1 MLQGLA
7 LIFICQLAGETL
19 VRLLGVPVPGPVAG
33 MVILLAGLV
42 LAGGPGE
49 SLRRAGTGLLG
60 YLTLFFVPAGVG
72 LVTHGSRLA
81 TDWLP
86 ILAAIVVST
95 LSTMLLVGW
104 LVGRRAPPEHGPEPG
119 PGPGPGPEARR
130 NA

>member
-7 LIFICQLAGETL
+7 LIFLCQLAGETL

-33 MVILLAGLV
+33 MVILLGGLV

-72 LVTHGSRLA
+72 LVTHGPRLA
-81 TDWLP
+81 ADWLP

-95 LSTMLLVGW
+95 LATMLLVGW
-104 LVGRRAPPEHGPEPG
+104 LVGRRAPPEPG
-119 PGPGPGPEARR
+119 TKPRPEAGP